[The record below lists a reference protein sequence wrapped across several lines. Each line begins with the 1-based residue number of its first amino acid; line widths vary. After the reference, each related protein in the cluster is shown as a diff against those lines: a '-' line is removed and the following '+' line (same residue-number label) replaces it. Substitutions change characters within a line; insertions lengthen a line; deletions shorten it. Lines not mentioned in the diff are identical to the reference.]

1 MGKRKTVTTGAQIR
15 EEIRK
20 LNLIGKSEIRRSFDE
35 EAAIDLLLR
44 LGLPEVPEVGIS
56 PVIKYRLLVGGV
68 GIAYEGESESE
79 GRRQFGRYM
88 AELKTARLRSSG
100 ESLTLFRN
108 FEVVRRYRPPSEV
121 NRSIPALRA

>member
-1 MGKRKTVTTGAQIR
+1 MGKRRKATAEAHIR

-56 PVIKYRLLVGGV
+56 PVIKSRLLIGGV
-68 GIAYEGESESE
+68 GIAYEGESESK
-79 GRRQFGRYM
+79 GRRRELLPEQF
-88 AELKTARLRSSG
+88 
-100 ESLTLFRN
+100 
-108 FEVVRRYRPPSEV
+108 
-121 NRSIPALRA
+121 